1 MNSMPIAN
9 QKPTMDIKLKKK
21 EHKHANKNHQVIKIK
36 KERTTKQP
44 ENK

>member
-1 MNSMPIAN
+1 
-9 QKPTMDIKLKKK
+9 MDIKLKRK
-21 EHKHANKNHQVIKIK
+21 EYKHANKNHQVIRIKK